1 MGRATSGWWDVGM
14 TFAATGEATA
24 QGTGE
29 ASDRISALEGAMG
42 NGDREAAILTALGDP
57 STLVRERAIALA
69 ARHLSPE
76 ALGALLGNGEN
87 AVLRNSAF
95 AALERQGPY
104 AVPHLLKL
112 TVGGDSEVA
121 MFSVQIL
128 SLIND
133 SSASRA
139 LLPLL
144 DHPDRNIAQSA
155 IEALGNVQAIEA
167 VPALIRLL
175 TADLWLQFAAVVALG
190 KLGDGQAVRPLLELC
205 THEVLAEPA
214 IEALG
219 RIGSPEAL
227 RPLVEILYSNDRIPQ
242 RDQVL
247 RAVAATLERN
257 PGAAAGSRIRA
268 GLTEAGEKSGLCDWL
283 RGLLG
288 CDDVE
293 LARAAATVV
302 VHLQLWELLPPVLLR
317 SADPEEARW
326 TAAFFRRC
334 RKQTQPALLE
344 LLRSEDLRVRR
355 GALACGAFDGRAVNP
370 LLECMKDPE
379 ADVRAAACRALG
391 ALRKPHVIPAL
402 CASLRSDSSQERTAA
417 AHALSQMP
425 GPRLDVL
432 EPDLDPALDADRIV
446 TALEILES
454 ARSTCLADQVVT
466 LLRDA
471 RPIIRRAA
479 LRVLRHHSGHGPDDR
494 IVEML
499 ADPDPSVRTEAV
511 EALVRR
517 RCHQA
522 ESALVALL
530 EQADPLRYHVIRGL
544 GRLQVASAAGK
555 LMEIFA
561 TAPSH
566 ERIEIVAAL
575 NLIAAPGLLPFLKE
589 RLSDHDLETRR
600 VASDGLARMATAAD
614 VAELVALSS
623 DSDWTVRNHAAW
635 GLGRLALPESR
646 DLLLQLCRDVEPV
659 VARTARVALG
669 KLAGGTAWK
678 TPSAAE

>member
-1 MGRATSGWWDVGM
+1 M
-14 TFAATGEATA
+14 TFAASSEAT
-24 QGTGE
+24 
-29 ASDRISALEGAMG
+29 DRISALEGALS
-42 NGDREAAILTALGDP
+42 NGDREGAILAALGDP

-69 ARHLSPE
+69 ARHLTPE

-112 TVGGDSEVA
+112 TVDGDPEVA

-155 IEALGNVQAIEA
+155 IEALGNVQAVEA

-175 TADLWLQFAAVVALG
+175 SADMWLQFAAVVALG
-190 KLGDGQAVRPLLELC
+190 KLGDPRAVRPLLELC
-205 THEVLAEPA
+205 SHEVLAEPA

-219 RIGSPEAL
+219 RIGSPESL
-227 RPLVEILYSNDRIPQ
+227 RPLVELLYSNDRIPQ

-247 RAVAATLERN
+247 RAVAAILERN
-257 PGAAAGSRIRA
+257 PPGPAGGSRARA
-268 GLTEAGEKSGLCDWL
+268 GLAEAGKKSGLSDWL

-293 LARAAATVV
+293 LARAAATAV
-302 VHLQLWELLPPVLLR
+302 VHLQLWDLLPQVLLR
-317 SADPEEARW
+317 SSDPEEARW
-326 TAAFFRRC
+326 TSAFFRRC
-334 RKQTQPALLE
+334 RKQTQGPLLQ

-355 GALACGAFDGRAVNP
+355 GALACGAFDGRAVAP
-370 LLECMKDPE
+370 LSACMQDPE

-402 CASLRSDSSQERTAA
+402 CQSLHSDSAQERTAA

-425 GPRLDVL
+425 GSRLEVLGPDL
-432 EPDLDPALDADRIV
+432 EPDREPDRIV
-446 TALEILES
+446 MALEILES
-454 ARSTCLADQVVT
+454 ARSTSLAPKVIA

-471 RPIIRRAA
+471 RPVIRRAA
-479 LRVLRHHSGHGPDDR
+479 LRVLRHHSGRAPDDR
-494 IVEML
+494 IIEML
-499 ADPDPSVRTEAV
+499 SDEDGSVRTEAV

-517 RCHQA
+517 ECRKA
-522 ESALVALL
+522 EVALVPLL
-530 EQADPLRYHVIRGL
+530 DAPDPLRYHVIRGL
-544 GRLQVASAAGK
+544 GRLHVKGAAAK
-555 LMEIFA
+555 LMDIFS
-561 TAPSH
+561 TAPAH

-575 NLIAAPGLLPFLKE
+575 NLMAAPGLLPFLKD
-589 RLSDHDLETRR
+589 RLLEHDLETRR
-600 VASDGLARMATAAD
+600 VASDGLARLATAAD
-614 VAELVALSS
+614 AADLVALSS
-623 DSDWTVRNHAAW
+623 DIDWTVRNHAAW
-635 GLGRLALPESR
+635 GLGRLALPSTR
-646 DLLLQLCRDVEPV
+646 DTILQLCRDVEPV
-659 VARTARVALG
+659 VARTARVALA
-669 KLAGGTAWK
+669 KLGGGASSGVAS
-678 TPSAAE
+678 PRE

>member
-1 MGRATSGWWDVGM
+1 MN
-14 TFAATGEATA
+14 
-24 QGTGE
+24 
-29 ASDRISALEGAMG
+29 
-42 NGDREAAILTALGDP
+42 NGDREGAILAALGDP

-69 ARHLSPE
+69 ARHLTPE
-76 ALGALLGNGEN
+76 TLGGLLANGEN

-112 TVGGDSEVA
+112 TVDGDPEVA

-128 SLIND
+128 ALIND
-133 SSASRA
+133 STASRA

-155 IEALGNVQAIEA
+155 IEALGNVQAVEA

-175 TADLWLQFAAVVALG
+175 SADMWLQFAAVAALG
-190 KLGDGQAVRPLLELC
+190 KLGDPRAVRPLLEL
-205 THEVLAEPA
+205 TSHEVLAEPA

-219 RIGSPEAL
+219 RIGSSEAL
-227 RPLVEILYSNDRIPQ
+227 RPLVELLYSSDRIPQ

-247 RAVAATLERN
+247 RAVSNILERN
-257 PGAAAGSRIRA
+257 PPGPQAGSRARA
-268 GLTEAGEKSGLCDWL
+268 GLTEAGKRTGLADWL

-302 VHLQLWELLPPVLLR
+302 VHLSLWDLLPHVLLR
-317 SADPEEARW
+317 TADPEEARW
-326 TAAFFRRC
+326 TAAFLRRC
-334 RKQTQPALLE
+334 RKQTQGPLLQ

-355 GALACGAFDGRAVNP
+355 GALACGSFDGRAVTP
-370 LLECMKDPE
+370 LLACMQDPE

-391 ALRKPHVIPAL
+391 ALHKPTVIPAL
-402 CASLRSDSSQERTAA
+402 CKSLHSDSAQERTAA

-432 EPDLDPALDADRIV
+432 APDLDAALDADRIV

-454 ARSTCLADQVVT
+454 ARSTCLAPQVIA

-471 RPIIRRAA
+471 RPAIRRAA
-479 LRVLRHHSGHGPDDR
+479 LRVLRHHGGRGPDDR
-494 IVEML
+494 IIEML
-499 ADPDPSVRTEAV
+499 ADEDASVRTEAV

-517 RCHQA
+517 ECRKA
-522 ESALVALL
+522 ESALVPLL
-530 EQADPLRYHVIRGL
+530 GAPDPLRYHVIRGL
-544 GRLQVASAAGK
+544 GRLQVKGAAGK

-561 TAPSH
+561 DAPPH

-575 NLIAAPGLLPFLKE
+575 NLMAAPGLLPFLKE
-589 RLSDHDLETRR
+589 RLSEHDLETRR
-600 VASDGLARMATAAD
+600 VASDGLARLATAAD
-614 VAELVALSS
+614 AADLVALSS
-623 DSDWTVRNHAAW
+623 DIDWTVRNHAAW
-635 GLGRLALPESR
+635 GLGRLALPSTR
-646 DLLLQLCRDVEPV
+646 DAIMQLCRDVEPV
-659 VARTARVALG
+659 VARTARVALA
-669 KLAGGTAWK
+669 KLGGARAAG
-678 TPSAAE
+678 

>member
-1 MGRATSGWWDVGM
+1 M
-14 TFAATGEATA
+14 TFAASSEAT
-24 QGTGE
+24 
-29 ASDRISALEGAMG
+29 DRISALESALS
-42 NGDREAAILTALGDP
+42 NGDREGAILEALGDP

-69 ARHLSPE
+69 ARHLTPE
-76 ALGALLGNGEN
+76 VLGGLLANGEN

-112 TVGGDSEVA
+112 TVDGDPEVA

-155 IEALGNVQAIEA
+155 IEALGNVQAVEA

-175 TADLWLQFAAVVALG
+175 SADMWLQFAAVVALG
-190 KLGDGQAVRPLLELC
+190 KLGDPRAVRPLLELC
-205 THEVLAEPA
+205 AHEVLAEPA

-227 RPLVEILYSNDRIPQ
+227 RPLVELLYSSDRIPQ

-247 RAVAATLERN
+247 RAVAAILERN
-257 PGAAAGSRIRA
+257 PPGPAVSSRARA
-268 GLTEAGEKSGLCDWL
+268 GLTEAGKKTGLPDWL

-288 CDDVE
+288 CDDVD

-302 VHLQLWELLPPVLLR
+302 VHLQLWELLPQVLLR
-317 SADPEEARW
+317 TADPEEARW

-334 RKQTQPALLE
+334 RKQTQAALLQ

-355 GALACGAFDGRAVNP
+355 GALACGSFDTRALAP
-370 LLECMKDPE
+370 LSACMQDPE

-391 ALRKPHVIPAL
+391 ALRKPSVIPAL
-402 CASLRSDSSQERTAA
+402 CHSLRSDSAQERTAA

-425 GPRLDVL
+425 GTRLDVL
-432 EPDLDPALDADRIV
+432 GPELEPELEPDRIV

-454 ARSTCLADQVVT
+454 ARSTCLAAKVIA
-466 LLRDA
+466 LLRDP
-471 RPIIRRAA
+471 RPVIRRAA
-479 LRVLRHHSGHGPDDR
+479 LRVLRHHRGPDDR
-494 IVEML
+494 IIEML
-499 ADPDPSVRTEAV
+499 SDEDGSVRTEAV

-517 RCHQA
+517 ECHEA
-522 ESALVALL
+522 EAALVPLL
-530 EQADPLRYHVIRGL
+530 DAPDPLRYHVIRGL
-544 GRLQVASAAGK
+544 GRLQVKGAAGK
-555 LMEIFA
+555 LMEIFGS
-561 TAPSH
+561 APPH

-575 NLIAAPGLLPFLKE
+575 NLMAAPGLLPFLKD
-589 RLSDHDLETRR
+589 RLLEHDLETRR
-600 VASDGLARMATAAD
+600 VASDGLARLATAAD
-614 VAELVALSS
+614 AAELQTLAS
-623 DSDWTVRNHAAW
+623 DIDWTVRNHAAW
-635 GLGRLALPESR
+635 GLGRLALPATR
-646 DLLLQLCRDVEPV
+646 DTIMQLCRDVEPV
-659 VARTARVALG
+659 VARTARVALA
-669 KLAGGTAWK
+669 KLGSAAGGTG
-678 TPSAAE
+678 TRG

>member
-1 MGRATSGWWDVGM
+1 M
-14 TFAATGEATA
+14 TLGATGEERGDAT
-24 QGTGE
+24 
-29 ASDRISALEGAMG
+29 DRISALEGALN
-42 NGDREAAILTALGDP
+42 NGDRETAILAALGDP

-76 ALGALLGNGEN
+76 TLGGLLGNGEN

-95 AALERQGPY
+95 SALERQGPY

-112 TVGGDSEVA
+112 TVDGDSEVA

-155 IEALGNVQAIEA
+155 IEALGNVQAVEA

-175 TADLWLQFAAVVALG
+175 NADLWLQFAAVVALG
-190 KLGDGQAVRPLLELC
+190 KLGDSRAVRPLLELC
-205 THEVLAEPA
+205 SHEVLAEPA

-227 RPLVEILYSNDRIPQ
+227 RPLVEVLYANDRIPQ

-257 PGAAAGSRIRA
+257 PPGPAAGLRVRA
-268 GLTEAGEKSGLCDWL
+268 GLAEVGEKSGLHDWL

-288 CDDVE
+288 CDDLE
-293 LARAAATVV
+293 LARGAATVV
-302 VHLQLWELLPPVLLR
+302 VHLQLHALMPQVLLR

-334 RKQTQPALLE
+334 RRQTQPTLLE
-344 LLRSEDLRVRR
+344 LLRSDDLRVRR
-355 GALACGAFDGRAVNP
+355 GALACGSFDGAAVNA
-370 LLECMKDPE
+370 LLGCMKDPE

-402 CASLRSDSSQERTAA
+402 CTSLRSPSSAERTAA

-432 EPDLDPALDADRIV
+432 APDLDPTLEAERIV

-454 ARSTCLADQVVT
+454 ARSSCLSTQVID
-466 LLRDA
+466 LLRDE
-471 RPIIRRAA
+471 RPVIRRSA
-479 LRVLRHHSGHGPDDR
+479 LRVLRHQSGRGPDDR

-499 ADPDPSVRTEAV
+499 GDPDASVRTEAV

-517 RCHQA
+517 RCRKA

-530 EQADPLRYHVIRGL
+530 DQQDGLRYHVIRGL
-544 GRLQVASAAGK
+544 GRLQVKGAASK

-561 TAPSH
+561 GAPAH

-575 NLIAAPGLLPFLKE
+575 NLIEAPGLLPFLKD

-600 VASDGLARMATAAD
+600 VASDGLARLAGPEQ
-614 VAELVALSS
+614 AEDLVALSS
-623 DSDWTVRNHAAW
+623 DADWTVRNHATW
-635 GLGRLALPESR
+635 GLGRLGRPELR
-646 DLLLQLCRDVEPV
+646 DVLLQLCRDVEPV
-659 VARTARVALG
+659 VARTARVALA
-669 KLAGGTAWK
+669 KLAAAGGERAPGGEGGWK